1 MLSQSSKDTDKVP
14 KIFPKLFIGSA
25 AKAFCRFLEK
35 SEKHYAID
43 YISTKED
50 LVNLIDNY
58 SHYKN
63 YSLPVI
69 ISDIS
74 FLSQSEQSLLLK
86 FIEDS
91 NLNIIL
97 LASRDNI
104 LGTIISR
111 MKEFRKY
118 YITSSGD
125 RAGFI
130 KLNKAREMLI
140 NDSEEFTDLSLDDK
154 QLVYNKYNPALSYD
168 DYLVKKHRK
177 NDRDKLL
184 SLIEYSNE

>member
-1 MLSQSSKDTDKVP
+1 MLNQSSKDTDKVP

-25 AKAFCRFLEK
+25 AKAFCHFLEK

-130 KLNKAREMLI
+130 KLSKAREMLI

>member
-1 MLSQSSKDTDKVP
+1 V
-14 KIFPKLFIGSA
+14 FPKLFIGAA
-25 AKAFCRFLEK
+25 AKAFCKFIEK
-35 SEKHYAID
+35 NNYNYNIN
-43 YISTKED
+43 YISSKED
-50 LVNLIDNY
+50 LVNLIDSF

-63 YSLPVI
+63 YTLPVI

-74 FLSQSEQSLLLK
+74 FLSPLEQSLLLK

-104 LGTIISR
+104 LGTVISR

-118 YITSSGD
+118 YVVCSGD

-130 KLNKAREMLI
+130 KTNKAREMLI
-140 NDSEEFTDLSLDDK
+140 NDADEFNDLSVDDK
-154 QLVYNKYNPALSYD
+154 QLIYNKYNPVLSYD
-168 DYLVKKHRK
+168 DYLVKKYRR

>member
-1 MLSQSSKDTDKVP
+1 MTANAQHEARV
-14 KIFPKLFIGSA
+14 FPKLFIGA
-25 AKAFCRFLEK
+25 ASKAFCKFIEK
-35 SEKHYAID
+35 NHYTYNIN
-43 YISTKED
+43 YISTKEE
-50 LVNLIDNY
+50 LIDLIDSY

-63 YSLPVI
+63 YTLPVI

-74 FLSQSEQSLLLK
+74 FLSPKDQSMLLK

-104 LGTIISR
+104 LGTVISR

-118 YITSSGD
+118 YSVSNGD

-130 KLNKAREMLI
+130 KVNKAREMLL
-140 NDSEEFTDLSLDDK
+140 NDSNEFDDLSIDDK
-154 QLVYNKYNPALSYD
+154 QLINIIRY
-168 DYLVKKHRK
+168 YLMMI
-177 NDRDKLL
+177 
-184 SLIEYSNE
+184 S

>member
-1 MLSQSSKDTDKVP
+1 MMIPQSKTP
-14 KIFPKLFIGSA
+14 PNEGRIFPKLFIGTA
-25 AKAFCRFLEK
+25 AKAFCKFIEK
-35 SEKHYAID
+35 SNYNYSIN

-50 LVNLIDNY
+50 LVNLIESY
-58 SHYKN
+58 SHYKK
-63 YSLPVI
+63 YKLPVI

-74 FLSQSEQSLLLK
+74 FLSPVEQSILLK

-118 YITSSGD
+118 YSVGGGD

-130 KLNKAREMLI
+130 KVSKAREMLL
-140 NDSEEFTDLSLDDK
+140 NDANEFDDLSVDDR
-154 QLVYNKYNPALSYD
+154 QLIYNKYNPVLSYD
-168 DYLVKKHRK
+168 DFLVRRYRK
-177 NDRDKLL
+177 SDRDKLL

>member
-1 MLSQSSKDTDKVP
+1 MSSESVP
-14 KIFPKLFIGSA
+14 KIFPKLFIGTA
-25 AKAFCRFLEK
+25 AKAFCKFIEK
-35 SEKHYAID
+35 NNYNYNIN
-43 YISTKED
+43 YISSKED
-50 LVNLIDNY
+50 LVNLIDSF

-63 YSLPVI
+63 YTLPVI

-74 FLSQSEQSLLLK
+74 FLSPLEQSLLLK

-91 NLNIIL
+91 NLNIVL

-118 YITSSGD
+118 YTVGSGD

-140 NDSEEFTDLSLDDK
+140 NDANEFSDLSYDDK
-154 QLVYNKYNPALSYD
+154 QLIYNKYNPALSYD
-168 DYLVKKHRK
+168 DYLVKRHRK